1 MVKPKYR
8 INIFDVLCIVAILS
22 IAVVVALARN
32 NQPYL
37 GSRTV
42 VAVIQ
47 VNDEGTV
54 DNIASKLQQASQVYI
69 GSNHYFASQL
79 SADVTTNASTG
90 KKQAIIK
97 ISGLGDISN
106 NKSIFLGQRIY
117 ANQEV
122 QIHSNYFAKGYVT
135 DFYYEN

>member
-1 MVKPKYR
+1 MVKPKFS
-8 INIFDVLCIVAILS
+8 INIFDVLCIVAILT
-22 IAVVVALARN
+22 IAIVIGLARS

-47 VNDEGTV
+47 VTDEGTV
-54 DNIASKLQQASQVYI
+54 NNIASKLQQASQVYI

-79 SADVTTNASTG
+79 SADITTDSNTG
-90 KKQAIIK
+90 EKQAIIK
-97 ISGLGDISN
+97 ISGLGEISN

-122 QIHSNYFAKGYVT
+122 QIRSNYLAKGYVT
-135 DFYYEN
+135 DFYYED